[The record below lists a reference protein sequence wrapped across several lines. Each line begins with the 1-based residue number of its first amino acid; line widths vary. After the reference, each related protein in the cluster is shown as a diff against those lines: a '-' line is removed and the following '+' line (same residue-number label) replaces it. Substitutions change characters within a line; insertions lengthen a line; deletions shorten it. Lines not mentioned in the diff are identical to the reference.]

1 MGKPFPLY
9 TYSFIP
15 LNKKCLNYIQSI
27 NYMQSAESKILIL
40 GMGNDILTDDGIG
53 IKITKV
59 LENKFPLP
67 NIVYNTLS
75 IGGMEIIEYIKNFDT
90 VIIIDA
96 IKTLNG
102 IPGTVYRFVPS
113 DFKETTHLSNIHD
126 LSFLT
131 ALKLAKELDIKTPE
145 NIYIIAIE
153 IVEDMVF
160 SSDFTPQLQEKYSEI
175 LEEVSIIVKELV
187 DKK

>member
-1 MGKPFPLY
+1 
-9 TYSFIP
+9 
-15 LNKKCLNYIQSI
+15 
-27 NYMQSAESKILIL
+27 MQKDENKILIL

-59 LENKFPLP
+59 LERKFPFP

-75 IGGMEIIEYIKNFDT
+75 IGGMEIVEYIKNFNT

-102 IPGTVYRFVPS
+102 IPGTVYKFIPS

-126 LSFLT
+126 ISFLT
-131 ALKLAKELDIKTPE
+131 ALKFAKELDIKTPE
-145 NIYIIAIE
+145 NIHIIAIE
-153 IVEDMVF
+153 ILEDMVF
-160 SSDFTPQLQEKYSEI
+160 SSDFTPQLQERYPAI

-187 DKK
+187 KKNKTCFL